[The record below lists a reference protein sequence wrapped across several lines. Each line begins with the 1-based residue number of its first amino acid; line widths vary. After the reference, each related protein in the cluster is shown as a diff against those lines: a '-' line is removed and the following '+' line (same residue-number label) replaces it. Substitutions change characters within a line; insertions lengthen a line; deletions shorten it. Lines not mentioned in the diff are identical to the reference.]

1 MNEDSLEFLP
11 VIPDM
16 PSPPNDPDDLA
27 AWQAHIKTMDRYLLD
42 LNEAIR
48 KIEDGDFIKNFRQSL
63 AQRGVDLDENIILP
77 KSLMEEVGGKVK
89 EIINGFH
96 EFGRH
101 LGIDKDTKPQRRITK
116 SNRNIKSI

>member
-11 VIPDM
+11 AIPDM

-42 LNEAIR
+42 LNEAIQ

-63 AQRGVDLDENIILP
+63 AQRGVDLDENYSSAKI
-77 KSLMEEVGGKVK
+77 
-89 EIINGFH
+89 FD
-96 EFGRH
+96 GR
-101 LGIDKDTKPQRRITK
+101 GWRESQRDNK
-116 SNRNIKSI
+116 WFS

>member
-1 MNEDSLEFLP
+1 
-11 VIPDM
+11 M

-48 KIEDGDFIKNFRQSL
+48 KIENGDFIKNFRQSL
-63 AQRGVDLDENIILP
+63 AQRGVDLDENIVLP